1 MSKVTMKVEKDTHEK
16 LLEVVSKLQLKK
28 KRRITIDEAIKE
40 LIENAKL

>member
-1 MSKVTMKVEKDTHEK
+1 MKVEKDTHEK